1 MTGTNWL
8 VAGGGIAGLAGA
20 LALATR
26 NVPSLV
32 MEQAE
37 DFAEVGAGLQLG
49 PNAVEALQQIGAWD
63 AVAPKCIIPPE
74 IHIHDALGGGLMQRV
89 VLGQKFT
96 DRFGAPYRVIHRAEL
111 QRGLLEACRAN
122 PLITLQN
129 GAGVTSAVLTG
140 DSVQAVLSDNRH
152 LKAPALLVAD
162 GIRSKLRKEM
172 FPDSLVEA
180 PPYVI
185 YRSLP
190 ALHTLPASVNA
201 ECVNLWLYPGGHVVH
216 YPVGHPLHLNLVA
229 VTRGILARSSWSTPA
244 NGEEVANYFSRACP
258 ALKQIL
264 GLPDKWLKWPAANV
278 VGMSQWNLGRML
290 LIGDAAHG
298 TVPFL
303 AQGAAMA
310 LEDVAV
316 LARQLARTADPAA
329 AFAAT
334 SSERLPRVARLQAE
348 SLRSGRIYHMK
359 GLVRHARNAALRTMP
374 ESGFL
379 HRLAWIYQGY

>member
-1 MTGTNWL
+1 MTGSNWL
-8 VAGGGIAGLAGA
+8 IAGGGIAGLAGA

-26 NVPSLV
+26 NIPSIV

-37 DFAEVGAGLQLG
+37 DFLEVGAGLQLG

-63 AVAPKCIIPPE
+63 AVAPKCVIPPE
-74 IHIHDALGGGLMQRV
+74 IHIHDALGGGLLQRV
-89 VLGQKFT
+89 VLGQAFVDK
-96 DRFGAPYRVIHRAEL
+96 FGAPYRVIHRAEL

-129 GAGVTSAVLTG
+129 GASVSSAVLTG
-140 DSVQAVLSDNRH
+140 DTVQAVLSDNRH
-152 LKAPALLVAD
+152 VKTPALVVAD

-172 FPDSLVEA
+172 FPDSQVEA

-185 YRSLP
+185 YRALP
-190 ALHTLPASVNA
+190 ALHGLPATVNA
-201 ECVNLWLYPGGHVVH
+201 DCVNLWLYPGGHVVH

-229 VTRGILARSSWSTPA
+229 VTRGVLARSSWSTPA
-244 NGEEVANYFSRACP
+244 SGEEVSHYFSRACP
-258 ALKQIL
+258 ALKQIVA
-264 GLPDKWLKWPAANV
+264 LPEKWLKWPAANV
-278 VGMSQWNLGRML
+278 VGLPQWNLGRTL

-316 LARQLARTADPAA
+316 MARQLAHHSDPAA

-334 SSERLPRVARLQAE
+334 SAERLPRVARLQRE
-348 SLRSGRIYHMK
+348 SLRSGRIYHMR
-359 GLVRHARNAALRTMP
+359 GVVRHARNAALRTMP
-374 ESGFL
+374 EASFL